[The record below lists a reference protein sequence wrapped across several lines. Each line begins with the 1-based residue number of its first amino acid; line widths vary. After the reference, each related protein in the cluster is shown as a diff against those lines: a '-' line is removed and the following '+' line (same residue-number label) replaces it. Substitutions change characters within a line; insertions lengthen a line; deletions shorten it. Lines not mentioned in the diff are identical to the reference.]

1 MKTMRSQ
8 RLAADDGGDQRAR
21 RRAAH
26 DGGFSLVEVVITITL
41 IALVIIPII
50 QATMVGVKASSTAR
64 LVAEVDTTLQNAA
77 DRVTRAPALCAYEQY
92 MRAALTAKGWNPNNV
107 SATYQHYEPGAAL
120 VVEDGPTG
128 TWQPGACINNVR
140 TSRLIQKVTI
150 TVTSDQE
157 SISRTIEVVKSDV

>member
-1 MKTMRSQ
+1 MRELFKSTVGVTDGCGELGKRAMKTMRSQ

-64 LVAEVDTTLQNAA
+64 LATTPTCCTHVGSGWA
-77 DRVTRAPALCAYEQY
+77 DWASCRR
-92 MRAALTAKGWNPNNV
+92 
-107 SATYQHYEPGAAL
+107 
-120 VVEDGPTG
+120 
-128 TWQPGACINNVR
+128 
-140 TSRLIQKVTI
+140 SR
-150 TVTSDQE
+150 
-157 SISRTIEVVKSDV
+157 